1 MAYPTAVNS
10 RVTGSI
16 TAINLEVLGLAP
28 AMAVGL
34 LYQAT
39 SQALANAAANA
50 GAAQAQINQLAE
62 TVTKDGIKLI
72 NKAVA

>member
-50 GAAQAQINQLAE
+50 SAAQAQINQLAE

>member
-10 RVTGSI
+10 KVTDAVAS
-16 TAINLEVLGLAP
+16 ANVAVLGLSP
-28 AMAVGL
+28 AMAVGM

-39 SQALANAAANA
+39 AKALADAATNATT
-50 GAAQAQINQLAE
+50 AQGQLNKLAQ
-62 TVTKDGIKLI
+62 TVTDDGIKLI

>member
-10 RVTGSI
+10 KVTDSI
-16 TAINLEVLGLAP
+16 TSINLEVLGLAP
-28 AMAVGL
+28 AMAVGM

-39 SQALANAAANA
+39 SPALANAATNA
-50 GAAQAQINQLAE
+50 TTAQGQLNQLAE

>member
-10 RVTGSI
+10 KVTDSI

-28 AMAVGL
+28 AMAVGM

-50 GAAQAQINQLAE
+50 STAQGQLNQLAE